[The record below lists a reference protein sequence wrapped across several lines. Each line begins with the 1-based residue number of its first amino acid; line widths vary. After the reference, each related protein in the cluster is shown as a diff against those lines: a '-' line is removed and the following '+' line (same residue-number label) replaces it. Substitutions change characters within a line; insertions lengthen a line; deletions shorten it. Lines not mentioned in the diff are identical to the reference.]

1 MLTSAKHSIELSR
14 EARSDQR
21 RVIAALQ
28 AQEGSTGSDLLR
40 FNQLKVRLVVLFVFL
55 YVCVFI
61 LVYYL
66 MYKPV
71 NLGD

>member
-1 MLTSAKHSIELSR
+1 MYALFLYQDNMLSASAKHSIELSR

-40 FNQLKVRLVVLFVFL
+40 FNQLKVS
-55 YVCVFI
+55 
-61 LVYYL
+61 
-66 MYKPV
+66 
-71 NLGD
+71 